1 MKRPVAAVFD
11 PEMRARCFPNG
22 LEGSRDVP
30 QRRAATR
37 KTRCLTQLNTGWY
50 GMV

>member
-1 MKRPVAAVFD
+1 MKRPVAVAAVFD

-30 QRRAATR
+30 QRRAA
-37 KTRCLTQLNTGWY
+37 KTRCLTQVITGRY